1 MTIQE
6 LETMMQE
13 NLGIKM
19 VILNNNYLGMVR
31 QWQELFHGK
40 RYSSTL
46 MANPDFIA
54 IANAYKIK
62 GKEISDRESLD
73 EGIKEMFAD
82 DSAFLLIVNVEQF
95 GLVYPMVP
103 AGTAVTNI
111 LLGE

>member
-1 MTIQE
+1 
-6 LETMMQE
+6 
-13 NLGIKM
+13 M

-40 RYSSTL
+40 RYSSTP
-46 MANPDFIA
+46 MENPDFIA

-82 DSAFLLIVNVEQF
+82 DSAFLLVVNVEQF
-95 GLVYPMVP
+95 WISIPYGST
-103 AGTAVTNI
+103 GTAVTNI